1 MCLRLRHWRETTSS
15 QPRAPS
21 ACLFVYVSVD
31 DGDVRRGQAL
41 KAYKANL
48 KAKKEAAEKLEEQA
62 AEEQRQAVKE
72 FKAAQEAKAAAAKV
86 KAEQK
91 AQKTR
96 QAVKEV
102 EVCYFFAA
110 RRHEACRAMRLTE
123 QGGAGGRR
131 STWGHHSECRLYAD
145 SLRMPRWRPLSS
157 MSDGVSVLVMGKV
170 DWHHGS
176 NGDVRAS
183 VSDEQ
188 QHRCEGACVVVA
200 GLM

>member
-21 ACLFVYVSVD
+21 ACLFVHVSID
-31 DGDVRRGQAL
+31 DGDVRCGQAL

-62 AEEQRQAVKE
+62 AE
-72 FKAAQEAKAAAAKV
+72 
-86 KAEQK
+86 
-91 AQKTR
+91 KTR

-131 STWGHHSECRLYAD
+131 STWGHHGECRLYAD

-157 MSDGVSVLVMGKV
+157 MSDSVSVRRRGKV

-188 QHRCEGACVVVA
+188 QHRCEGACGVVA